1 MINKISERLVWA
13 DIIRVLAIYFVIL
26 VHSLGA
32 SAKNAFPLSS
42 SIASTCV
49 PLFIMLSGALLLDK
63 KENYSY
69 FYKKRFLRLILP
81 WITWTLIY
89 FGIKFLQNPTP
100 DFIKTLSL
108 FSSTLTSFWFLPM
121 IAALYI
127 ITPALR
133 IFTVNAK
140 PKDMFFIILLWF
152 LSISVLPYY
161 KNSFAFPFY
170 VDDGIVR
177 QVFTYLGYYLLGAAI
192 IKIKLPRLR
201 VLLFGLAFGISLSLI
216 NYYIRTVNN
225 LPLPFFSFSYIFP
238 GVVISSAAVFLI
250 VKSLNKNLN
259 SLNKQVKLLII
270 SLSTASFGIFFIHG
284 LITDYFSKIL
294 GRPYLFNVGFFG
306 EWINSLTLFIISYL
320 IILLLAKIPFV
331 KKFIT

>member
-1 MINKISERLVWA
+1 
-13 DIIRVLAIYFVIL
+13 
-26 VHSLGA
+26 
-32 SAKNAFPLSS
+32 
-42 SIASTCV
+42 
-49 PLFIMLSGALLLDK
+49 
-63 KENYSY
+63 
-69 FYKKRFLRLILP
+69 
-81 WITWTLIY
+81 
-89 FGIKFLQNPTP
+89 
-100 DFIKTLSL
+100 
-108 FSSTLTSFWFLPM
+108 
-121 IAALYI
+121 
-127 ITPALR
+127 
-133 IFTVNAK
+133 
-140 PKDMFFIILLWF
+140 
-152 LSISVLPYY
+152 
-161 KNSFAFPFY
+161 
-170 VDDGIVR
+170 
-177 QVFTYLGYYLLGAAI
+177 LGYYLLGAAI